1 MFSSRARAN
10 PRIVT
15 NKAVILMC
23 QGIVR
28 TGMLVGGIL
37 SEIRK
42 PAKMLPKANR
52 LIGLIRSGLFS
63 FITISGG

>member
-1 MFSSRARAN
+1 MAN

-15 NKAVILMC
+15 NKAVILIY

-42 PAKMLPKANR
+42 PAKMLPRARR
-52 LIGLIRSGLFS
+52 LIGLMRFGMFS
-63 FITISGG
+63 FMVINGE